1 MKLNKLIQIAL
12 QNMAQ
17 HGKTSTLG
25 GMAIATGVA
34 ALERG
39 NTVAAIVAIIA
50 GVGLTFYAK
59 DKDNFTV
66 K

>member
-1 MKLNKLIQIAL
+1 
-12 QNMAQ
+12 MAQ